1 MVDFICQDKKK
12 NILLANMRIILMSNP
27 DEEEPAIEG
36 KIIQEHL
43 ENINMDPWYY
53 IYQVYVN
60 PPTANKKNTKD

>member
-1 MVDFICQDKKK
+1 
-12 NILLANMRIILMSNP
+12 MSNP

-60 PPTANKKNTKD
+60 PPDRSKKKIKD

>member
-1 MVDFICQDKKK
+1 V
-12 NILLANMRIILMSNP
+12 SNP
-27 DEEEPAIEG
+27 DKEEPSIEG

-60 PPTANKKNTKD
+60 PPVGNKKKTKN

>member
-1 MVDFICQDKKK
+1 
-12 NILLANMRIILMSNP
+12 MSNP

-60 PPTANKKNTKD
+60 PPAANKKNTKD

>member
-1 MVDFICQDKKK
+1 M
-12 NILLANMRIILMSNP
+12 NNT

-43 ENINMDPWYY
+43 ENINMEPWYY

-60 PPTANKKNTKD
+60 PPDKAKKKTQD

>member
-1 MVDFICQDKKK
+1 MIVPEEKEP
-12 NILLANMRIILMSNP
+12 SN
-27 DEEEPAIEG
+27 EG

-60 PPTANKKNTKD
+60 PPDKNKKKTQD

>member
-1 MVDFICQDKKK
+1 
-12 NILLANMRIILMSNP
+12 MSNP
-27 DEEEPAIEG
+27 DKEEPSIEG

-60 PPTANKKNTKD
+60 PPVGNEKKTKN

>member
-1 MVDFICQDKKK
+1 MNK
-12 NILLANMRIILMSNP
+12 P

-60 PPTANKKNTKD
+60 PPVGSKKNTKD

>member
-1 MVDFICQDKKK
+1 MNKPDVDD
-12 NILLANMRIILMSNP
+12 
-27 DEEEPAIEG
+27 PAIEG

-60 PPTANKKNTKD
+60 PPCWEQKKDKRLGLIYFGKFFLLEYLDNL

>member
-1 MVDFICQDKKK
+1 
-12 NILLANMRIILMSNP
+12 MSNP

-43 ENINMDPWYY
+43 ENINMEPWYY

-60 PPTANKKNTKD
+60 PPDKAKKKTQD